1 MVSAQ
6 GPRHMAH
13 ESLFEASILLIGN
26 DGKDSVAIRDILS
39 KNGFAIRSALSLS
52 AVQSPQD
59 PPPDLI
65 IVDRSAIEMD
75 SVEILDQLEQKKQ
88 IQKIPILLVGP
99 ADDEILKKGAFKAG
113 VADWANAPVQK
124 FELMAKVKTQL
135 ELHRMRNSQGRLE
148 RELADAREQAE
159 TAIRTKS
166 RFLSHM
172 SHELRT
178 PLNAILG
185 FSRLMERNPNLTATQ
200 AENLGLIYQSG
211 EHLLR
216 LINDALEMSRIDTG
230 NETLNPTV
238 IDLSR
243 LLQGVVVMSQRQA
256 ADKGLSIS
264 LDMAPNIPRFV
275 KCDERR
281 LQQILVNLVTNALKF
296 ADEGEIEID
305 VRRSTEAAPYQKN
318 SQVEPHGPCDL
329 VFEIR
334 DSGPGIPPNELD
346 SIFEPFFKGR
356 HSAGKRGTGLGLTI
370 SRKFA
375 RMMGGDISAA
385 NCRDRGAC
393 FTFHACLEPATSEEA
408 LSKEKPDR
416 FIGIEPGAK
425 RNRVLVADDDTTS
438 RMLLS
443 EILAS
448 VGLDV
453 EKAEN
458 GEEAVELFSQW
469 RPDIVFMDVRMPK
482 MDGLAATQRIKATD
496 RGRHTPVIA
505 LTAHAFEEDR
515 QEILS
520 AGCDDYLR
528 KPIDEQ
534 QLFELVG
541 RILDITFIRENSA
554 PQETPALKGAAAL
567 LNAMS
572 ELPAPLLT
580 ELREIALELDLE
592 KVKSC
597 LDQIETSH
605 PALGAA
611 LFKLSNEFRFE
622 EIYNLCDGALKAKV

>member
-1 MVSAQ
+1 
-6 GPRHMAH
+6 
-13 ESLFEASILLIGN
+13 
-26 DGKDSVAIRDILS
+26 
-39 KNGFAIRSALSLS
+39 
-52 AVQSPQD
+52 
-59 PPPDLI
+59 
-65 IVDRSAIEMD
+65 
-75 SVEILDQLEQKKQ
+75 
-88 IQKIPILLVGP
+88 
-99 ADDEILKKGAFKAG
+99 
-113 VADWANAPVQK
+113 
-124 FELMAKVKTQL
+124 
-135 ELHRMRNSQGRLE
+135 
-148 RELADAREQAE
+148 
-159 TAIRTKS
+159 
-166 RFLSHM
+166 
-172 SHELRT
+172 
-178 PLNAILG
+178 
-185 FSRLMERNPNLTATQ
+185 
-200 AENLGLIYQSG
+200 
-211 EHLLR
+211 
-216 LINDALEMSRIDTG
+216 
-230 NETLNPTV
+230 
-238 IDLSR
+238 
-243 LLQGVVVMSQRQA
+243 
-256 ADKGLSIS
+256 
-264 LDMAPNIPRFV
+264 
-275 KCDERR
+275 
-281 LQQILVNLVTNALKF
+281 
-296 ADEGEIEID
+296 
-305 VRRSTEAAPYQKN
+305 
-318 SQVEPHGPCDL
+318 
-329 VFEIR
+329 
-334 DSGPGIPPNELD
+334 
-346 SIFEPFFKGR
+346 
-356 HSAGKRGTGLGLTI
+356 
-370 SRKFA
+370 
-375 RMMGGDISAA
+375 A